1 MIRSWANAL
10 LRSIGK
16 SHEVGSDI
24 PVGLLLSEMAVKAT
38 AIARGLIIMRRRVFL
53 HSGVRVK
60 GKRWLRI
67 EPYAVVEHGVV
78 LNAFAREGVSI
89 GSRTRIGAHSILGA
103 TNHLGALGKGIHI
116 GADSAIGQFSFV
128 GAHGGVEIGDNVIM
142 GQYVSFHAQN
152 HNFSD
157 PALPIRLQG
166 TTSRGIRIEDD
177 VWVGAKATFLDG
189 SHVSSHSVVA
199 AGAVVAGSF
208 PPGVVIGGVPARVLR
223 NITALDKD
231 PIGGGVHG
239 DPEAAT

>member
-1 MIRSWANAL
+1 MIRNAINAL

-16 SHEVGSDI
+16 SNAVGADI
-24 PVGLLLSEMAVKAT
+24 PVGMLLGEMAAKAT
-38 AIARGLIIMRRRVFL
+38 ALVRGLIFTRRRVFL
-53 HSGVRVK
+53 HSGVRLR
-60 GKRWLRI
+60 GKRRLRMGS
-67 EPYAVVEHGVV
+67 YAVIERGVV
-78 LNAFAREGVSI
+78 LNAYAREGVSI
-89 GSRTRIGAHSILGA
+89 GARTRIGAYSMLSA
-103 TNHLGALGKGIHI
+103 TNHLGALGKGIRI

-166 TTSRGIRIEDD
+166 TTSRGIRIDDD

-189 SHVSSHSVVA
+189 CHVSSHSVVA
-199 AGAVVAGSF
+199 AGAVVTGSF

-223 NITALDKD
+223 KAATLDGN
-231 PIGGGVHG
+231 PIGGVVEDG
-239 DPEAAT
+239 PETGT